1 MSFNDIFKNSFME
14 RNVEF
19 SILDTLISLVLAY
32 ALGMFIYFIYKKTYQ
47 GVMFSQSFGV
57 SLIALTMISR

>member
-32 ALGMFIYFIYKKTYQ
+32 ALGKVKEKHVIDQDKCIKCGVCLSNCKFKAIEKK
-47 GVMFSQSFGV
+47 
-57 SLIALTMISR
+57 